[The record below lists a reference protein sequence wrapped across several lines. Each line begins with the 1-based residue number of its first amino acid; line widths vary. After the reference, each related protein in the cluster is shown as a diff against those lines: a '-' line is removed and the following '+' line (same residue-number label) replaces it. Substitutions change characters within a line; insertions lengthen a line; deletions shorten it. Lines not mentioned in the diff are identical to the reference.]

1 MMPSMCAASAL
12 SGCAGGGAARQLVGV
27 GQEAVA
33 ALLLGENER
42 LARVDIGLLLAR
54 QAALRRARLPPR

>member
-12 SGCAGGGAARQLVGV
+12 SGSASSGAAREVVGI
-27 GQEAVA
+27 GQKSVA

-42 LARVDIGLLLAR
+42 LAGIELPRWSGKRRGSVHRVR
-54 QAALRRARLPPR
+54 SP